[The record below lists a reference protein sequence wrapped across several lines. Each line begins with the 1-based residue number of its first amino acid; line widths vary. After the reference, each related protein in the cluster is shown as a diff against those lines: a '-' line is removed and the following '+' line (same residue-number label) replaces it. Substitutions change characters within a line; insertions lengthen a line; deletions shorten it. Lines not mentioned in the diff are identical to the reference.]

1 MDDVRVILR
10 NYARSKKAVRG
21 IDTFADAQNYAEKLG
36 KALAD
41 ALGDSFEDVAEDEL
55 VGVLRTVLKRA
66 YDDSA
71 VGAATAQHRQNQKAR
86 LGIGTLRAEF
96 DPADADKVAEE
107 LAGKLAAPGVVENL
121 IKQKT
126 IGAVDETIRKNAE
139 AREEMGLEVSIV
151 RTYSDVGLRAGT
163 KYSEDCAWC
172 LERCGEW
179 DNYKDAYDAGCF
191 ERHPGCLCTIDY
203 HVGKTHSVSSGGGW
217 VNI

>member
-1 MDDVRVILR
+1 MDDVKTILR
-10 NYARSKKAVRG
+10 NYARSKKAVRD
-21 IDTFADAQNYAEKLG
+21 IDTFGAAQNYAEKLG
-36 KALAD
+36 NILAD
-41 ALGDSFEDVAEDEL
+41 AIGTDFEDIAEEDL
-55 VGVLRTVLKRA
+55 ALVLRSVLKRA

-71 VGAATAQHRQNQKAR
+71 VAAASAQHRQNQKAK

-96 DPADADKVAEE
+96 DPANADKVAEE
-107 LAGKLAAPGVVENL
+107 LAGKIVEPGFVQNL

-126 IGAVDETIRKNAE
+126 IGAVDETIRRNAE

-151 RTYSDVGLRAGT
+151 RKYSDVGLRAGT

-179 DNYKDAYDAGCF
+179 DNYKDAKDAGCF
-191 ERHPGCLCTIDY
+191 ERHPGCLCEIDY
-203 HVGKTHSVSSGGGW
+203 HVGRTHSVSSGGGW